1 MHIIYLAEGKEA
13 AASLASV
20 LGTPMLFVVL
30 RGTYI
35 SSRSLAGFCLLFI
48 SLNIII
54 VLGKI
59 TKFITEKKIYVQ
71 KYYL

>member
-35 SSRSLAGFCLLFI
+35 SCRSLAGFCLLFM
-48 SLNIII
+48 SLNTII
-54 VLGKI
+54 LGKI
-59 TKFITEKKIYVQ
+59 TKLLTEKKINVQ